1 MPKNY
6 KIITLDFQEKTVKF
20 NPLQAWRDA
29 LQADLE
35 AKELYDVCARNV
47 FPRRTSR

>member
-29 LQADLE
+29 LQPDQ
-35 AKELYDVCARNV
+35 KQRTI
-47 FPRRTSR
+47 RR